1 MASVVCDPNGF
12 KRILFVH
19 ADGSRPAIRLG
30 KRTKRDADSF
40 KGKLESLLSAKLMGN
55 SPDRETSLWLSELPD
70 DLHAKLVAHELVEP
84 RHKIAVAT
92 LGGVRGPDHRRSHG
106 HGAGDTHP
114 LPAGQGAADRI
125 L

>member
-1 MASVVCDPNGF
+1 MASISHDGNGSR
-12 KRILFVH
+12 RILFFNQ
-19 ADGSRPAIRLG
+19 ANERKAIRLG